1 MINEQSLSW
10 MNALCFPELND
21 KEQQCLDSLALP
33 NLPDPSSTMITPAK
47 GTCEWIFRDQQFNT
61 WRNGLPPVLWISG
74 GLGCGK
80 TTLMSFL
87 KDRMLEN
94 DAFTNAT
101 KNTVAKTSTV
111 CSFFCDDRNKNLTNA
126 AFLLQ
131 RLVLDI
137 VSQRHDLL
145 HHALDNYVQSR
156 AWSYGDLWRIFQAIL
171 DDPHMSSV
179 IVIIDALDE
188 CNKTDRMRLLENLGD
203 YLERRSSNANSQ
215 ISFVLS
221 GRTSGLLP
229 ILKANTSYLELDQN
243 PVLQKCVTTDIRR
256 FVLHNLMY
264 DDQFSARDDPDSSV
278 KPEALANTIAT
289 KSGGSFLWASLILEI
304 LQTKS
309 FFNNRQ
315 AEKIISV
322 CPPDLCG
329 VYYESLAKID
339 HESYKYIVKSFH
351 ILLAARRPLTKTEF
365 KFALAVE
372 SGHQSLET
380 PQRAVKE
387 DLSRIIGYIR
397 NILGN
402 LVQTTGT
409 TITLR
414 HHSVKDFLLNRL
426 ATSQDSRQPKPPE
439 YSSELSENFRM
450 SINDAEN
457 TLARCCISFLNLEK
471 FAKKR
476 SAWKEDTKIWE
487 DSGLGAI
494 SISAEDTPK
503 SPNSI
508 YSEADRE
515 FHMAHIPFF
524 EYAASNWGLHYA
536 SSEAADEELTNAA
549 LKLSTR
555 TNALVNWSDQFRRSY
570 WGRDKLPESL
580 DALIVAAYFGQT
592 IMVRKLKSN
601 SNFNSRWSVGLTWA
615 SRMGHTET
623 VAEIVKILI
632 ELGTPCMGEIV
643 DGGSALSWA
652 TAGGFLE
659 IVDALLGHDRGLI
672 NVKDDDGRCPLTLAV
687 ENEHVKVV
695 EKLLGLENIDVNLRS
710 NTGATPIHY
719 ALGGTCISDLL
730 LVIGTQVG
738 GTFHVREQKSF
749 FPLQYCLF
757 VGRNPNC
764 LSYFLGSH
772 PKKSDCDFKTRL
784 IYLVI
789 SEVTC
794 LFLGTEEFR
803 YSPGLA

>member
-1 MINEQSLSW
+1 
-10 MNALCFPELND
+10 
-21 KEQQCLDSLALP
+21 
-33 NLPDPSSTMITPAK
+33 
-47 GTCEWIFRDQQFNT
+47 
-61 WRNGLPPVLWISG
+61 
-74 GLGCGK
+74 
-80 TTLMSFL
+80 
-87 KDRMLEN
+87 
-94 DAFTNAT
+94 
-101 KNTVAKTSTV
+101 
-111 CSFFCDDRNKNLTNA
+111 
-126 AFLLQ
+126 
-131 RLVLDI
+131 
-137 VSQRHDLL
+137 
-145 HHALDNYVQSR
+145 
-156 AWSYGDLWRIFQAIL
+156 
-171 DDPHMSSV
+171 
-179 IVIIDALDE
+179 
-188 CNKTDRMRLLENLGD
+188 MRLLENLGD

-229 ILKANTSYLELDQN
+229 KLKANTSYLELDQN

-439 YSSELSENFRM
+439 YSSDLSEAFRM
-450 SINDAEN
+450 SINDAEK
-457 TLARCCISFLNLEK
+457 TLARCCISFLNLEE

-476 SAWKEDTKIWE
+476 SAWEEDTKIWE

-515 FHMAHIPFF
+515 FHMAQIPFF

-555 TNALVNWSDQFRRSY
+555 TDTLEHWSHQFRMSY
-570 WGRDKLPESL
+570 WGRDKLPQSL

-592 IMVRKLKSN
+592 IMIGKLTSD
-601 SNFNSRWSVGLTWA
+601 SSFDSSRSAGLTWA
-615 SRMGHTET
+615 SRMGYTK
-623 VAEIVKILI
+623 IVKMLI

-659 IVDALLGHDRGLI
+659 IVDILLGCDRGLI
-672 NVKDDDGRCPLTLAV
+672 NVRDGRGCCPLILAV
-687 ENEHVKVV
+687 DGGHLEMV
-695 EKLLGLENIDVNLRS
+695 EKILGSDNVDVNLRS
-710 NTGATPIHY
+710 NEGKTPIHFAISRSDLTADELKILRKLLRDLRVDITMRDEHDRTFLSY
-719 ALGGTCISDLL
+719 AAGLGSTKAIRELLNCWERQDDIDRLLDDSGDKGGLSPLSHAARNGHSDTVCLLCKTKKIDRQLQSVNRLNGANVFAIAAERQHAKVIRVLGDYYLAGVNSRDTAGYTPLSWAMWGNNADVVHALLKVGADINLPNNHGRTPISFGIGNIELVRILVERGADINIPDENGRRPLWHASSEFDMKPELQAQLTALGA
-730 LVIGTQVG
+730 
-738 GTFHVREQKSF
+738 HM
-749 FPLQYCLF
+749 
-757 VGRNPNC
+757 
-764 LSYFLGSH
+764 
-772 PKKSDCDFKTRL
+772 
-784 IYLVI
+784 
-789 SEVTC
+789 
-794 LFLGTEEFR
+794 
-803 YSPGLA
+803 